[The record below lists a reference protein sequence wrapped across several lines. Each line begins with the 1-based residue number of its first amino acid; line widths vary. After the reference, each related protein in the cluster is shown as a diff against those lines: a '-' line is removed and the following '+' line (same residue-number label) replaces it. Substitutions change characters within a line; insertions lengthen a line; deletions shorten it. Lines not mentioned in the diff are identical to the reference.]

1 MAKSRVLIT
10 YIKDKQLR
18 VVPWNEASSSWDEAS
33 ATTMSVAATGTA
45 NSLYIADV
53 NQGIYKIQVYNDGTG
68 IWEDLSGYDDKIYVG
83 TLDIDHHIKG
93 SVDSLK
99 HEAEHIK
106 FPSTDVDLG
115 TDVETAIIN
124 LAGEGYDKDTHD
136 SLKEH
141 LEKESGA
148 HADTAI
154 SSDVGDGETVHDV
167 LEDHETRISALEG
180 SSASTP
186 TGIAS
191 YLGKVEAIIK
201 WNHQENVRFYIRW
214 LFKHGSESVPT
225 GDQLTNISDCAS
237 NIFGIPYEARF
248 ADLSTNPDE
257 DIILYFQ
264 VGAKGYADT
273 EIKWSDV
280 QSLTIV
286 LPEYVQEFR
295 GVLNGF
301 SICTTT
307 PTGST
312 AEWFWESIDSVED
325 LPIGEE
331 NDEGIAEIGY
341 IAFAMPVDIE
351 IAQISLRVDYKPSAD
366 VTIKFWA
373 PGMSAPESFT
383 LAAANGMG
391 GWVAS
396 SETEYIS
403 LPGFKQLRIWTTDPK
418 GASHYHIQ
426 IKYREASS

>member
-33 ATTMSVAATGTA
+33 ATTMSVAATGTV

-53 NQGIYKIQVYNDGTG
+53 DQGIYKIQVYNDGTG
-68 IWEDLSGYDDKIYVG
+68 VWEDLSGYDDKIYVG
-83 TLDIDHHIKG
+83 TLDIDHHING

-106 FPSTDVDLG
+106 FTSTDVDLG
-115 TDVETAIIN
+115 TDIKTAIIN
-124 LAGEGYDKDTHD
+124 LAGAGYDKDSHD

-141 LEKESGA
+141 LEKTSGA

-154 SSDVGDGETVHDV
+154 SSSVGVGGSVNDV
-167 LEDHETRISALEG
+167 LDDHETRISALEG

-257 DIILYFQ
+257 DVILYFQ

-301 SICTTT
+301 SICTGT
-307 PTGST
+307 PTGESVF
-312 AEWFWESIDSVED
+312 WHWESIDSDEAFPNAT
-325 LPIGEE
+325 L
-331 NDEGIAEIGY
+331 NDEGIAEKNY
-341 IAFAMPVDIE
+341 VSWSSPVHVK
-351 IAQISLRVDYKPSAD
+351 IAQIHIRGDTKPSED
-366 VTIKFWA
+366 VEMQIWA
-373 PGMSAPESFT
+373 PGMSSPITF
-383 LAAANGMG
+383 LVAAANGMG
-391 GWVAS
+391 GWAAS
-396 SETEYIS
+396 GESEYID
-403 LPGFKQLRIWTTDPK
+403 LQAYKLLRIFTTDAK
-418 GASHYHIQ
+418 GLSHYHIQ
-426 IKYREASS
+426 IKYVEVTP